1 MSDRLPSLDERQSAM
16 LAEMGVALWW
26 QQKLPAATEA
36 APASNTSNARA
47 ATVHT
52 QPAAAPATM
61 STPQAPAAPARQLV
75 QPPPTQR
82 PVAVP
87 VVAHEAPQGAD
98 LSGLGWAALEDAI
111 RACTQCDLSRRRQ
124 QAVPGMG
131 DRSPDW
137 LIVGE
142 APGEEEDRQ
151 GLPFVGRA
159 GQLLDRMLAAMGLT
173 REQKVYIAN
182 VIKCRPPQNRNP
194 DPVEIAQCTPYLLR
208 QVELLQP
215 KVILAMG
222 RFAAQTVLAQGG
234 AFDADTLRQMPLGKL
249 RGQVHEVTLA
259 GQRLPVV
266 VTYHPAYLLR
276 SPAEKAKAWAD
287 LCLAMDTMDRLH
299 PMRSQV

>member
-26 QQKLPAATEA
+26 QHKAPTVAEA
-36 APASNTSNARA
+36 APASNPPNVRA
-47 ATVHT
+47 ANSRT
-52 QPAAAPATM
+52 QPAAASVAT
-61 STPQAPAAPARQLV
+61 SAPQAPAAPARPPV

-87 VVAHEAPQGAD
+87 VLAQDAPQGAD
-98 LSGLGWAALEDAI
+98 LSGLGWTALEDAI

-208 QVELLQP
+208 QVALLQP

-299 PMRSQV
+299 PVRSQV

>member
-1 MSDRLPSLDERQSAM
+1 MSDRLPRLDERQSAM
-16 LAEMGVALWW
+16 LAEMGIALWW
-26 QQKLPAATEA
+26 QQQTPAVPEVVPAGAAPSVRMGTRQQPVAVPAAV
-36 APASNTSNARA
+36 PASQ
-47 ATVHT
+47 V
-52 QPAAAPATM
+52 
-61 STPQAPAAPARQLV
+61 PAAPARQPV
-75 QPPPTQR
+75 SPPAQR

-87 VVAHEAPQGAD
+87 VVAHEVPQGAD
-98 LSGLGWAALEDAI
+98 LSGLGWTALEDAI
-111 RACTQCDLSRRRQ
+111 RACTQCELSRRRQ
-124 QAVPGMG
+124 QSVPGMG

-142 APGEEEDRQ
+142 APGEDEDRQ

-194 DPVEIAQCTPYLLR
+194 DPAEIAQCTPYLLR

-234 AFDADTLRQMPLGKL
+234 AFDVDTLRQMPLGKL

-287 LCLAMDTMDRLH
+287 LCLAMDTMDRLY
-299 PMRSQV
+299 PARSQV